1 MTAQSRDL
9 VVDYILNEVFGPTI
23 PAPKD
28 AYPLPEA
35 DAKGIHHIPEDFTK
49 SKIVDPA
56 TGQLIVQ
63 ATSPAKTYGT
73 GVLHAPEKWED
84 AAREAEKEISADELS
99 DVFGEDEDAPEAQ
112 VDTVGGK
119 NYEQGD
125 ESFSLEQ
132 SQKVRPNAM
141 GMTFEPTF
149 FVGDVIKIDFSGAVY
164 EAIQLM
170 YGERGPVQG
179 WKRIVISGSHQLT
192 WDPARF
198 PLDVLHTLTLTGDCE
213 EYVSLKIRFRK
224 TDTKSADGSAVTAT
238 IVVKNKAATSKEPD
252 VFQSQLSFEILGQ
265 GYLRDSAKRTSLNS
279 EQREL
284 DHLYRHAK
292 NYGTGHG
299 TSVEWTHLS
308 GQKLKKISTVA
319 IPMFYQDVLDFDA
332 LPAIS
337 MDKLAS
343 DSRDEVATTLKTFMD
358 GYKKW
363 IESESAK
370 SLASSNGSD
379 EVVQRL
385 KEKADHIHSR
395 ILKGYS
401 LVCES
406 QELDVFE
413 AFQMA
418 NKAMFLQQKN
428 GKRET
433 RKWSREKNAAFQI
446 PVGQEPVKGFGF
458 WRPFQIAFLL
468 AVIPGLVDGED
479 ASREEIDLIFFPTG
493 GGKTEAYLGASA
505 FTILHRRLI
514 HNGDDLLGVD
524 VLMRYTLRLLTI
536 QQFERSAGLI
546 SVLELMRQEKPQKL
560 GLKPISIGVWLGSDT
575 TPNWRKE
582 GIALLKKDIKDRRED
597 DPNPFIL
604 SRCPVCAAEFGWEER
619 SPQGVWRGYSQLP
632 ATGAK
637 KTLRFICPDRQ
648 CEYGDSDNPLP
659 IWITDED
666 VYAEQPSFILGTVDK
681 FAQMAWKAEA
691 KRLFNFDAGGVRQGP
706 PPALIIQ
713 DELHLISG
721 PLGSMVGLYEPVI
734 EELCTDKRFANQIKP
749 KIVAS
754 TATTRNYESQIK
766 GLYGRSSVMLFP
778 QAIDRV
784 NETYFSEIMVNKT
797 TGEKERGSL
806 YLGINPATYGSAQT
820 SAARIAAILKQAP
833 NMVPDLADKSMDYYR
848 TSVWFFNSLKEL
860 GMTLTLM
867 QSVTRD
873 MIGGLKK
880 ARRLPDSAEKSTY
893 PHKILEL
900 TSRIDSNKVSSAL
913 TRLGRPTTDPN
924 SYDTCLASSIMEV
937 GVDVPRLGLLTIM
950 AQPKTTSQYIQVSGR
965 VGRDRQN
972 GPGLIVMLYN
982 AKRSRDRSVYER
994 FQSYHE
1000 TVYAQVEPISV
1011 TPFAIEAM
1019 QHGLK
1024 GAIIAMYRMSSPDS
1038 AAPNTVDWAKFD
1050 DAVQVMRHRISKL
1063 DVSDQSKLDFEKQ
1076 VAKLRQYWK
1085 AYGPSEWGYSY
1096 QEQYIKHDEATVP
1109 ALMRGRREP
1118 LAPQVA
1124 GDKSIMVMTSM
1135 RSVDGQTKLEIQSPY
1150 AFLEGDN

>member
-1 MTAQSRDL
+1 
-9 VVDYILNEVFGPTI
+9 
-23 PAPKD
+23 
-28 AYPLPEA
+28 
-35 DAKGIHHIPEDFTK
+35 
-49 SKIVDPA
+49 
-56 TGQLIVQ
+56 
-63 ATSPAKTYGT
+63 
-73 GVLHAPEKWED
+73 
-84 AAREAEKEISADELS
+84 
-99 DVFGEDEDAPEAQ
+99 
-112 VDTVGGK
+112 
-119 NYEQGD
+119 
-125 ESFSLEQ
+125 
-132 SQKVRPNAM
+132 
-141 GMTFEPTF
+141 
-149 FVGDVIKIDFSGAVY
+149 
-164 EAIQLM
+164 M

-179 WKRIVISGSHQLT
+179 WKRIEISGSYQLK
-192 WDPARF
+192 WDPAQF
-198 PLDVLHTLTLTGDCE
+198 PLDVLHPLTFTGNCE

-224 TDTKSADGSAVTAT
+224 SHIASTDGHAVTAT
-238 IVVKNKAATSKEPD
+238 IVVKNKAATSKDPD
-252 VFQSQLSFEILGQ
+252 VFQSQLKVEIMGQ
-265 GYLRDSAKRTSLNS
+265 GYLRDSDKRSSLNR
-279 EQREL
+279 EQQEL

-299 TSVEWTHLS
+299 TSVEWDDVP
-308 GQKLKKISTVA
+308 GQKLQKISTVA
-319 IPMFYQDVLDFDA
+319 IPKFYQDVLDFDA

-337 MDKLAS
+337 MDELS
-343 DSRDEVATTLKTFMD
+343 SGSREEVSKTLKTFMD
-358 GYKKW
+358 GYKAW
-363 IESESAK
+363 IESESARSIASK
-370 SLASSNGSD
+370 SGDA
-379 EVVQRL
+379 EVIQRL
-385 KEKADHIHSR
+385 KEKAEHIHSR

-401 LVCES
+401 LVCEG
-406 QELDVFE
+406 QDLEVFE

-418 NKAMFLQQKN
+418 NRAMFLQQKN

-433 RKWSREKNAAFQI
+433 RKWSREKNAPFQI
-446 PVGQEPVKGFGF
+446 PAGQEPVKGFGF

-468 AVIPGLVDGED
+468 AVIPGLVDGQDE
-479 ASREEIDLIFFPTG
+479 SREEIDLIFFPTG

-505 FTILHRRLI
+505 FTILHRRLTD
-514 HNGDDLLGVD
+514 NGTDLLGVD

-575 TPNWRKE
+575 TPNWRKD
-582 GIALLKKDIKDRRED
+582 GFALLKDIKDRRED

-604 SRCPVCAAEFGWEER
+604 SRCPVCAAEFGWEDR
-619 SPQGVWRGYSQLP
+619 SPQGVWRGYAKLP
-632 ATGAK
+632 ATGSNA
-637 KTLRFICPDRQ
+637 TIRFICPDRQ
-648 CEYGDSDNPLP
+648 CEFGDSDNPLP

-666 VYAEQPSFILGTVDK
+666 VYSEQPSFILGTVDK

-691 KRLFNFDAGGVRQGP
+691 KRLFNLDADSVRQGP

-734 EELCTDKRFANQIKP
+734 EELCTDKRFDMPIKP
-749 KIVAS
+749 KVVAS

-766 GLYGRSSVMLFP
+766 GLYGRNSVMLFP
-778 QAIDRV
+778 QAIDCV

-833 NMVPDLADKSMDYYR
+833 NMVPDIADKSMDYYR

-880 ARRLPDSAEKSTY
+880 ARRLPDSVEKSTY

-913 TRLGRPTTDPN
+913 TRLGRPITDPN

-972 GPGLIVMLYN
+972 GPGLVVMLYN

-1024 GAIIAMYRMSSPDS
+1024 GAIIAMYRMSTPDS
-1038 AAPNTVDWAKFD
+1038 STPNKVDWAKFD
-1050 DAVQVMRHRISKL
+1050 DAVQVMRDRISKL
-1063 DVSDQSKLDFEKQ
+1063 DVSDQSKIDFEKQ
-1076 VAKLRQYWK
+1076 VANLKQYWQ

-1118 LAPQVA
+1118 LSPQVA